1 MKRIET
7 MSQSHRGASHL
18 IERSAFRR
26 SRTARRSKALA
37 APVLFA
43 SLFGC
48 GDRDETNTIVTTTA
62 PELPAAPPSYAIMYE
77 VYDDAGST
85 SYLSLLDTLD
95 IAAVDTS
102 KAREYGAGRA
112 FIQSYNGWLFV
123 GDSQTPQ
130 VTRFS
135 QSETGELVEEG
146 VISFVGEGLRTSQF
160 DSWNATFITPE
171 KAYLQDFEEGR
182 TIIWNPTTLQ
192 ILGSIELPPD
202 ILRPGLS
209 LEGSPG
215 ALRDGLLYRTFNW
228 VNYDDATYSTD
239 FLLAVYDVQ
248 TDQLLSLTPETR
260 CPTPGNLVHTDE
272 AGNIYF
278 SNWIWPV
285 AGTIMRDAPPSCVLR
300 INAGEN
306 GFDPD
311 WTLSYPDVAEQR
323 KGAMFSYLGNDQA
336 LFAAFYEERTSF
348 DATTDPW
355 SYVGSNN
362 WRIWNLD
369 MSTMT
374 SSPLEGLDFNGG
386 AFTPVQFDGRLFL
399 MVPGGE
405 EQNYATQLYEVVDGV
420 ARPYVSLPGWSYQ
433 FVKLR

>member
-1 MKRIET
+1 MFQSHQGVSHSIET
-7 MSQSHRGASHL
+7 PATRA
-18 IERSAFRR
+18 ERRW
-26 SRTARRSKALA
+26 ARVALA
-37 APVLFA
+37 LLAGLFA
-43 SLFGC
+43 C
-48 GDRDETNTIVTTTA
+48 GDGDETNTIT
-62 PELPAAPPSYAIMYE
+62 EGPAAVPSYAIMYE

-102 KAREYGAGRA
+102 RAREYGAGRA

-123 GDSQTPQ
+123 GDSQTPT
-130 VTRFS
+130 VTRHS
-135 QSETGELVEEG
+135 LSEAGELVEEG
-146 VISFVGEGLRTSQF
+146 VVSFVGEGLRTSQF
-160 DSWNATFITPE
+160 DSWNVTFISPE

-182 TIIWNPTTLQ
+182 TIIWNPTTME
-192 ILGSIELPPD
+192 ILGAIEAPPEL
-202 ILRPGLS
+202 LRAGLS

-228 VNYDDATYSTD
+228 VNYDDATYSAD
-239 FLLAVYDVQ
+239 FLLAIYDVA
-248 TDQLLSLTPETR
+248 TDQLLELIPETR

-272 AGNIYF
+272 AGHIYF

-285 AGTIMRDAPPSCVLR
+285 AGTIMRGAPASCVLR
-300 INAGEN
+300 INAGESR
-306 GFDPD
+306 FDPT

-323 KGAMFSYLGNDQA
+323 NGAMFSYLGGNQA
-336 LFAAFYEERTSF
+336 LFAAFYDERTRF
-348 DATTDPW
+348 DETTDPW

-362 WRIWNLD
+362 WRIWSLD
-369 MSTMT
+369 LGSMASA
-374 SSPLEGLDFNGG
+374 PLDGLDFNGG

-405 EQNYATQLYEVVDGV
+405 EQNYATQLHEVVDGV

>member
-1 MKRIET
+1 MC
-7 MSQSHRGASHL
+7 QSHRGANQA
-18 IERSAFRR
+18 IGKDGVRGRARSVRPSA
-26 SRTARRSKALA
+26 ALA
-37 APVLFA
+37 AL
-43 SLFGC
+43 LLGGLIGC
-48 GDRDETNTIVTTTA
+48 GDTDETNTVSEG
-62 PELPAAPPSYAIMYE
+62 PPPVPSYAIMYE

-95 IAAVDTS
+95 IEAVDTS

-112 FIQSYNGWLFV
+112 FIQAYGGWLFV
-123 GDSQTPQ
+123 GDSQTPM
-130 VTRFS
+130 VTRYS
-135 QSETGELVEEG
+135 LSDAGELVEEG

-160 DSWNATFITPE
+160 DSWNATFISPE

-182 TIIWNPTTLQ
+182 TIIWNPTTMQ
-192 ILGSIELPPD
+192 IIGAIEAPAEL
-202 ILRPGLS
+202 LRPGLS

-215 ALRDGLLYRTFNW
+215 AVRDGLLYRTFNW
-228 VNYDDATYSTD
+228 VNYVDATYSTD
-239 FLLAVYDVQ
+239 FLLAIYDVA
-248 TDQLLSLTPETR
+248 TDQLLELIPETR
-260 CPTPGNLVHTDE
+260 CPTPGNLVHADE

-285 AGTIMRDAPPSCVLR
+285 AGTIMRSAPESCVLR

-306 GFDPD
+306 RFDPS
-311 WTLSYPDVAEQR
+311 WTLRYPEVAEQR
-323 KGAMFSYLGNDQA
+323 RGAMFSYLGGDKA

-348 DATTDPW
+348 DQTTDPW

-369 MSTMT
+369 LGTRASA
-374 SSPLEGLDFNGG
+374 PLDGLDFNGG
-386 AFTPVQFDGRLFL
+386 AFTPVQFDERLFL

-405 EQNYATQLYEVVDGV
+405 EQNYATQLYEVVDGS
-420 ARPYVSLPGWSYQ
+420 ARPYVRLPGWSYQ